1 MIKNLILVYPSFERG
16 GVKNNFLNYL
26 KVFKKKFSRIN
37 IISDKKIFKEVKS
50 DRKIKIYTVNSYKS
64 DFIYKYLTS
73 LIAAYKIYKLRKID
87 DKDNI
92 RIISFQSSFFPS
104 IICSILGLKLIIR
117 ISEDPVGATIYS
129 DNFFSS
135 FLVMLSK
142 ILTYNLSYKI
152 FVNSEQMKLST
163 EKLIFNKKKIVL
175 LHNMNLNFIR
185 KYNISK
191 KKNIFL
197 NLGRFCK
204 QKNQTIILKAFKLF
218 VDNNYKNKF
227 RLYLCGDG
235 PDKLKL
241 KNLSKRL
248 NLTKYV
254 RFYSWQKN
262 TEIIFS
268 KSKFFVFPSL
278 YEGLPNALI
287 EAVNNDLVCIC
298 TNVSGVKDICGKN
311 YISINKHDHYKL
323 FYKMK
328 LAQKK
333 YTFYTKKNKLNKSK
347 LEKFLFKNLES
358 KLLNNIK

>member
-1 MIKNLILVYPSFERG
+1 MIKNIILIYPAFERG

-37 IISDKKIFKEVKS
+37 IISDKKIFEEVKS

-73 LIAAYKIYKLRKID
+73 LGSAYKIYKLRKID

-129 DNFFSS
+129 DNFFSG

-163 EKLIFNKKKIVL
+163 EKFIFNKKKIVL
-175 LHNMNLNFIR
+175 QHNMNLNFIR

-197 NLGRFCK
+197 SLGRFCK

-218 VDNNYKNKF
+218 VDNNKTKF

-241 KNLSKRL
+241 INLSKNL

-254 RFYSWQKN
+254 RFYSWKKN
-262 TEIIFS
+262 TKNLFS
-268 KSKFFVFPSL
+268 KSKFFLLPSL

-287 EAVNNDLVCIC
+287 EAVNNDLVCMC
-298 TNVSGVKDICGKN
+298 SNVSGVKDICGKN
-311 YISINKHDHYKL
+311 YISVNKHDHCEL

-328 LAQKK
+328 LAQNK
-333 YTFYTKKNKLNKSK
+333 YTFYSKKNKLNKYK